1 MRKKIADYDEKCL
14 SELEAVFTKHREMIS
29 ELMVEEGD
37 RFFGL
42 DMAGVKEELS
52 SKLQKSENIKDF
64 LVSFPKYK

>member
-1 MRKKIADYDEKCL
+1 
-14 SELEAVFTKHREMIS
+14 MIS